1 MQLSSEQ
8 CDFFFTNG
16 YLVINNFFSESVCD
30 LLKQRI
36 ETLLENNQAEIPK
49 TIFSTQTNEHAKKQY
64 FLDSGDKIHYF
75 LSRVLLMKPVIV
87 YVLLINQ
94 LIKLDMLYMNW
105 ILFLGN
111 IPEMIELR
119 R

>member
-16 YLVINNFFSESVCD
+16 YLVINDFFAESVCD

-36 ETLLENNQAEIPK
+36 ETLLENNQTEIPK
-49 TIFSTQTNEHAKKQY
+49 TIFSTQTNEHAKNNISLILEIK
-64 FLDSGDKIHYF
+64 FIIF
-75 LSRVLLMKPVIV
+75 LSRALLMKPEIV
-87 YVLLINQ
+87 YGFLSNQ

-111 IPEMIELR
+111 IPEMNELKR
-119 R
+119 

>member
-49 TIFSTQTNEHAKKQY
+49 TIFPRKLTSMLKNNISLILEIK
-64 FLDSGDKIHYF
+64 FIIF

-87 YVLLINQ
+87 YALLINQ
-94 LIKLDMLYMNW
+94 LIKLDTLYMNW